1 MINLLPP
8 DVKQN
13 IAYAR
18 HNTKLLRW
26 SVALLIGIAGVGIVV
41 IFGLFYMHQSI
52 NAYATQ
58 RQRTQD
64 ELKVQKLD
72 ETQKQVEDLS
82 SSLKLV
88 VQVLSREVLFSQLL
102 KQIGAAMP
110 AKSSLTGLQ
119 ISKTQGGIDL
129 TAVAAD
135 YNTATQVQVNLQDPA
150 NKIFDKADITN
161 ITCASTSTA
170 DPRYPCTI
178 NIRAQ
183 FAKNNPFLF
192 INTTPAS
199 GAKP

>member
-8 DVKQN
+8 EAKQN

-26 SVALLIGIAGVGIVV
+26 SLALLVGIAGIGVVV
-41 IFGLFYMHQSI
+41 IFGQFYIHQSI

-58 RQRTQD
+58 QQRTQD
-64 ELKVQKLD
+64 ELRLQKLD
-72 ETQKQVEDLS
+72 ETQKQVEDIS
-82 SSLKLV
+82 SSLKLM

-119 ISKTQGGIDL
+119 IAKTQGGIDL
-129 TAVAAD
+129 TAATAD

-150 NKIFDKADITN
+150 NKIFDKADIVN
-161 ITCASTSTA
+161 ISCTGGAAA
-170 DPRYPCTI
+170 DPRYPCTV